1 MELSIGKVNTWVR
14 RRPRYEAPGR
24 RTSRAFLGRLAFR
37 PSPFGALGLGRL
49 ARGTEPGPMVPT
61 HRIQFNFQ
69 SDLWIRSSSL
79 PYQHQIFFHFYF
91 FIIFSLQTTNLLIQI
106 SFDSVGSIFGFG
118 IFNFIG
124 NLMLK
129 KESNLEPPS
138 QRDGLIP
145 IILKF

>member
-1 MELSIGKVNTWVR
+1 
-14 RRPRYEAPGR
+14 
-24 RTSRAFLGRLAFR
+24 
-37 PSPFGALGLGRL
+37 
-49 ARGTEPGPMVPT
+49 MVPT

-118 IFNFIG
+118 IFNFIS
-124 NLMLK
+124 NLKLK

-138 QRDGLIP
+138 QHDGLIP